1 MKKVTLGSLI
11 ILVIILL
18 SGSVAF
24 SQSAN
29 EIKENMKTRLATI
42 VELKN
47 AGIIGENNLG
57 YLEYIGTTKK
67 NEDIVSAEN
76 KDRKTVYEAI
86 AKKQNTTT
94 ELVGKRRAIQIFEK
108 ADPGEWL
115 KEESGKWYQKK

>member
-1 MKKVTLGSLI
+1 MRKVTLGSLLI
-11 ILVIILL
+11 MAVILL

-24 SQSAN
+24 SQGAK
-29 EIKENMKTRLATI
+29 EIKERMKTRLPTI

-47 AGIIGENNLG
+47 AGIIGENYLG

-67 NEDIVSAEN
+67 NEDVVSAEN
-76 KDRKTVYEAI
+76 KDRKIVYEAI
-86 AKKQNTTT
+86 AKKQDTTA

-115 KEESGKWYQKK
+115 KKENGKWHQK